1 MPLNYSKAITGSV
14 FFQETKMSN
23 SFQGKTAVISG
34 GAGGIGLALAK
45 ELGRRGMRIVIG
57 DIEKSQLLAAEQQ
70 LEELDI
76 EVLACE
82 LDVTDFAQW
91 QRLVEQAT
99 ERFGKLHM
107 LINNAGVGGIPG
119 SIEKTDHKTW
129 QWVVDVNLMGV
140 VFGTQA
146 LTPALKSH
154 GEGGW
159 IINVASMAG
168 MGGVP
173 YSGAYSATKAAVVS
187 LTEGWAVELKSH
199 NIAVSVLCPAFVKT
213 RIHESMRNIQ
223 DKYKNPALSAP
234 DGKSG
239 SGMFNAGALVEAGI
253 DPTILAN
260 RVCEAL
266 ESGQTYIFT
275 HPNYRQAIQARSAA
289 IDSAFKDAENSPV
302 VKHLIGQP
310 IDIL

>member
-1 MPLNYSKAITGSV
+1 
-14 FFQETKMSN
+14 MSD

-34 GAGGIGLALAK
+34 GAGGIGFALAQ
-45 ELGRRGMRIVIG
+45 ELGQRGMRIVIG
-57 DIEKSQLLAAEQQ
+57 DIEKSQLVKAEKQ
-70 LEELDI
+70 LSEKGI

-82 LDVTDFAQW
+82 LDVTDFSQW
-91 QRLVEQAT
+91 QALAESAET
-99 ERFGKLHM
+99 KFGKIHM
-107 LINNAGVGGIPG
+107 LVNNAGVGGIPG

-140 VFGTQA
+140 VYGTQA

-173 YSGAYSATKAAVVS
+173 YSAAYSATKAAVVS
-187 LTEGWAVELKSH
+187 LTEGWAVELKPH

-223 DKYKNPALSAP
+223 DKYKNKALKAP

-239 SGMFNAGALVEAGI
+239 SGMFNAGSLVEAGI
-253 DPTILAN
+253 DPGILAN

-275 HPNYRQAIQARSAA
+275 HPNYRQAIQKRSAA
-289 IDSAFKDAENSPV
+289 IDAAFKDAEQSPS